1 MDTINF
7 ESWSRSGSSIR
18 KLGIRPV
25 LKSFPVILATLLLL
39 SSCAPYELEDLREPS
54 VVIPEAFDAPMPTV
68 EAPVHWWVA
77 FDDPGLD
84 AAVQEAFSSNL
95 DLKQAWARL
104 DQSMA
109 TATILGAPIYP
120 DVNLDGSANRQRADA
135 GGRRNYS
142 NRFRLGLALT
152 WELDLWQKIA
162 NRAEAAVLLA
172 NASRDDAEQTALLL
186 SGIVVDLW
194 FTIQEQ
200 EQLLGVLKEQ
210 ITSSTNQLEVIEHR
224 YGQGVGSAL
233 QVLQQRLQL
242 AQVESQVPSVMSAL
256 EVSKNRLAVVLGRA
270 PQFSLEFSPE
280 SVLPA
285 LPEFPAL
292 PAPRDLLETR
302 PDLRAAYKRLAAA
315 DLEVAAAIADMLPT
329 VRISLDASFN
339 SPSLSSL
346 FDDTLASMGG
356 SLLQPVFDGDRR
368 GAEVDRRRAM
378 MVEKMD
384 AFSEKFLV
392 ALREIKD
399 AIDQELNQIQLLEDV
414 ITQISIASSTLAEA
428 RFSYANG
435 QNEYLDVISALQ
447 ALQRV
452 QRQEVTV
459 RKQLLSI
466 RANLYLALG
475 GEWLE
480 QLQPP
485 ASPGDSKAHISDNT
499 TGNTST

>member
-1 MDTINF
+1 MSLI
-7 ESWSRSGSSIR
+7 RSEPFTEKSGRHS
-18 KLGIRPV
+18 V
-25 LKSFPVILATLLLL
+25 LMRSPFLLAMCLLLG
-39 SSCAPYELEDLREPS
+39 SCTPYELKDLQEPG
-54 VVIPEAFDAPMPTV
+54 VRIPEAFA
-68 EAPVHWWVA
+68 APVSQVEPPEHWWLA
-77 FDDPGLD
+77 FDDPELNRT
-84 AAVQEAFSSNL
+84 VLEAFDSNL
-95 DLKQAWARL
+95 SLKQAWARL
-104 DQSMA
+104 DQALA
-109 TATILGAPIYP
+109 TATILGAPLLP
-120 DVNLDGSANRQRADA
+120 DVNLDGAASRQRADSS
-135 GGRRNYS
+135 GNTSYS

-152 WELDLWQKIA
+152 WELDLWKKIA
-162 NRAEAAVLLA
+162 NRAEAAALLA
-172 NASRDDAEQTALLL
+172 TASRDDAEQTALLL
-186 SGIVVDLW
+186 SGTVVDLW

-200 EQLLGVLKEQ
+200 EQLLGVLKQQ

-256 EVSKNRLAVVLGRA
+256 EVTRNRLSVVLGRA
-270 PQFSLEFSPE
+270 PQFPIEVTPA

-285 LPEFPAL
+285 LPAFPEL
-292 PAPRDLLETR
+292 PAPRELLETR

-329 VRISLDASFN
+329 IRISLDASFN

-368 GAEVDRRRAM
+368 GAEVDRRKAQMIER
-378 MVEKMD
+378 MD

-399 AIDQELNQIQLLEDV
+399 AIDQELNQIELLEDV
-414 ITQISIASSTLAEA
+414 RAQIKIASSTLAEA

-447 ALQRV
+447 ALQSV

-459 RKQLLSI
+459 RKQLLTI
-466 RANLYLALG
+466 RSNLYLALG
-475 GEWLE
+475 GEWLGE
-480 QLQPP
+480 LEPYAPDDMSNLQ
-485 ASPGDSKAHISDNT
+485 SSHTT
-499 TGNTST
+499 TGNPPT